1 MEYQLFNKP
10 MLFIGGC
17 FLWDPTSSLFQTY
30 QSIFSRQELFVDEE
44 ILRRL
49 YVTYGARREREK
61 SCSSQKIKQFFLRRG
76 YGRDLM
82 TNLSINWWNQLPLI
96 EKKNIETFKRI
107 EGIGVRLKCPQV
119 FTPVYL
125 YQRWLIENP
134 REKLTRFELIDNQQR
149 WLKANSSLLNDFSIY
164 STLLESYHYLFNL
177 FLSNKILLNEMIEVL
192 LINGWLF
199 QNEIGH
205 FINITN
211 K

>member
-1 MEYQLFNKP
+1 
-10 MLFIGGC
+10 
-17 FLWDPTSSLFQTY
+17 
-30 QSIFSRQELFVDEE
+30 VDEE

-49 YVTYGARREREK
+49 YVTYGPRREREK
-61 SCSSQKIKQFFLRRG
+61 SLSSQKIKQFFLRRG

-96 EKKNIETFKRI
+96 EKNNIETFKRI
-107 EGIGVRLKCPQV
+107 EGIGVQLKRPRV

-134 REKLTRFELIDNQQR
+134 REKLTRFELLDNQQR
-149 WLKANSSLLNDFSIY
+149 WLKSNSSLLNDFSIY
-164 STLLESYHYLFNL
+164 STLLESYHYLFNF

-205 FINITN
+205 LINIT
-211 K
+211 KK